1 MIPGE
6 FHIAEGEIT
15 LNALSEGQEVVLEV
29 SNTGD
34 RPIQVGSHYH
44 FYEVNPALT
53 FARESARGMRLD
65 IPAARVSRLRHE
77 PISSATLCPSRA
89 PSSTARLM

>member
-34 RPIQVGSHYH
+34 RPKIG
-44 FYEVNPALT
+44 
-53 FARESARGMRLD
+53 
-65 IPAARVSRLRHE
+65 
-77 PISSATLCPSRA
+77 RA
-89 PSSTARLM
+89 HV